1 MNVIMMNLSDLTPYD
16 KNPRKNDDAVKYVK
30 ASIKEFGFKIP
41 IIIDKDNVIIAGHT
55 RYKASK
61 ELNIKDVPCIVA
73 DDLTDEQIKAFRL
86 ADNKVGEVATW
97 DDDLLN
103 EELNDIFEIDMSLFD
118 FEDDLEPNFDELERE
133 VEENETLTIK
143 IVFKTYDDW
152 LKKEDELRKLVND
165 SNASMVVG
173 SS

>member
-61 ELNIKDVPCIVA
+61 ELNIKEVPCIVA